1 MNTKTV
7 GFAMVIYNQIPRY
20 EHMLPDERD
29 IWHRFIVPRES
40 QYIKITYD
48 LHLGEGTI
56 PPAGASAQLKAVV
69 EATSKK
75 RVDAIGETQKDIT
88 IFEVKQRAGMS
99 ALGQLLNYKQLYL
112 KEYNPRKDVKLA
124 IVCERLEPDIL
135 PTLKSYGIDIF
146 IV

>member
-1 MNTKTV
+1 
-7 GFAMVIYNQIPRY
+7 MVIYNQIPRY

-40 QYIKITYD
+40 QFIRLIYD

-56 PPAGASAQLKAVV
+56 PPPGTSEQVKKVV

-75 RVDAIGETQKDIT
+75 RVDAIGETPKDIT
-88 IFEVKQRAGMS
+88 IFEVKSRAGMS
-99 ALGQLLNYKQLYL
+99 ALGQLLNYRQLYL
-112 KEYNPRKDVKLA
+112 KEYNPRKPVRLA
-124 IVCERLEPDIL
+124 LVCERLEPDIL
-135 PTLKSYGIDIF
+135 PTLKSYGIDIY

>member
-1 MNTKTV
+1 
-7 GFAMVIYNQIPRY
+7 MVIYNQIPRY

-40 QYIKITYD
+40 QYIRITYD
-48 LHLGEGTI
+48 LHLGEGAI
-56 PPAGASAQLKAVV
+56 PPPGSSEQVKKVV

-75 RVDAIGETQKDIT
+75 RVDAIGETKTDIT
-88 IFEVKQRAGMS
+88 IFEVKSRAGMS
-99 ALGQLLNYKQLYL
+99 ALGQLLNYRQLYL
-112 KEYNPRKDVKLA
+112 KQYNPRKPVRLA

-135 PTLKSYGIDIF
+135 PTLKSYGIEIY